1 MVSFKL
7 LKKSK
12 ESKARLGVLSTAH
25 GKIET
30 PFFMP
35 VATLG
40 SLKSL
45 DSDDIRELSP
55 QVILGNTY
63 HLLLQP
69 GEKVIK
75 KAGGLH
81 NFMDWQGPILT
92 DSGGYQVFS
101 LGKLRKVLK
110 KGVEFQSHIDGK
122 KHLITPEKSIDF
134 QANVL
139 KSDMIMSFD
148 ECPPFASK
156 KEYYKTSM
164 DITTMWAAR
173 GMKVWEQ
180 LNKGK
185 KKKSILLGIVQG
197 GTFKDLRELHTKQM
211 VAFDMPGYALGG
223 LAVGEPTEKMYKT
236 IDWCE
241 PLLPEN
247 KPRYLMGTGYPE
259 QLVEV
264 VKRGMDMFDCVIP
277 TREARHGRIYLWNL
291 KYKRGVFRKG
301 FYKAVSITNAK
312 YRNDMTPIN
321 NSNLKGYTKA
331 YLSHLFRAKELTGI
345 RLATLNNLSFY
356 LRLMEDI
363 RFAIRNGK
371 L

>member
-1 MVSFKL
+1 MSFKL
-7 LKKSK
+7 IKTSKK
-12 ESKARLGVLSTAH
+12 SKARLGELKTRH
-25 GKIET
+25 GVIKT

-40 SLKSL
+40 ALKSL
-45 DSDDIRELSP
+45 DSDDIRNLDP

-81 NFMDWQGPILT
+81 EFMNWKGPILT

-110 KGVEFQSHIDGK
+110 NGVEFQSHIDGK
-122 KHLITPEKSIDF
+122 KWLITPETSIDF

-156 KEYYKTSM
+156 KEYYKKSM
-164 DITTMWAAR
+164 DLTTTWAAR
-173 GMKVWEQ
+173 GMNVWEKSK
-180 LNKGK
+180 NK
-185 KKKSILLGIVQG
+185 STLFGIVQG
-197 GTFKDLRELHTKQM
+197 GTFKDLRELHARQM
-211 VAFDMPGYALGG
+211 TALDMPAYALGG
-223 LAVGEPTEKMYKT
+223 LAVGEPTEKMYKA
-236 IDWCE
+236 IEWSV
-241 PLLPEN
+241 PFLPED

-264 VKRGMDMFDCVIP
+264 IKRGMDMFDCVIP
-277 TREARHGRIYLWNL
+277 TREARHGRLYFWNPN
-291 KYKRGVFRKG
+291 YKRGVFRKG
-301 FYKAVSITNAK
+301 FYKAVSITNARFK
-312 YRNDMTPIN
+312 TDMSPIN
-321 NSNLKGYTKA
+321 QTNLKGYSKA
-331 YLSHLFRAKELTGI
+331 YLHHLFKAKEPTAMK
-345 RLATLNNLSFY
+345 LATMNNVAFY
-356 LRLMEDI
+356 LKLMEDV
-363 RFAIRNGK
+363 RYAIKSGK